1 MSCGRR
7 YNDCEGLLMGDLYKY
22 IELGGMFIIATALVL
37 VVKNTI
43 TQLLE
48 QMGKA
53 NEKQVKQFI
62 DAQERISSTLDTQ
75 LNQVAISQEKTA
87 TTLTL
92 IADKLLDAALRT
104 PQQKE

>member
-1 MSCGRR
+1 
-7 YNDCEGLLMGDLYKY
+7 MGDLYKY

-53 NEKQVKQFI
+53 NEKQVKQLRN
-62 DAQERISSTLDTQ
+62 AQERISSTLDTQ

>member
-1 MSCGRR
+1 
-7 YNDCEGLLMGDLYKY
+7 MGDLYKY

>member
-1 MSCGRR
+1 
-7 YNDCEGLLMGDLYKY
+7 MGDLYKY

-104 PQQKE
+104 PKQKE

>member
-1 MSCGRR
+1 
-7 YNDCEGLLMGDLYKY
+7 MGDLYKY

-75 LNQVAISQEKTA
+75 LNQVAISQGKTA